1 MLKPEKTFTLSC
13 YSAKITIVTNLL
25 QNVKIMTGGNMSK
38 LTRYN
43 RKIRLTLV
51 KAMSLTCLFC
61 LFYIP
66 IAEMKKDSSVGY
78 YTVVLDGNE
87 IGAVN
92 SIDEANEAMA
102 AARKRLSG
110 EHSEVVYM
118 DPDFKVYEESRLFA
132 TRMSEQDIENAIYDN
147 LASSIVDVDVKE
159 AYTVRINDFTVTVGS
174 RDDVLKLMDKVKSG
188 FDSNNEFQV
197 NLVADSNDSNQYSV
211 DMVKSGIGSNSSD
224 IVAAAMN
231 GALSSDS
238 SVKEGSTA
246 EGLTEISF
254 QQNVSVSKTTA
265 DESQIVSLDDAVEA
279 VTKEKAEKTVYEI
292 VPGDTLSGI
301 ASKNDIKLSELYD
314 LNEGVTED
322 TKIMPGDQLII
333 TVPTPELSVVTKER
347 KTYEESYNADVQY
360 VDNDSMYRGTS
371 NVIQEGTEGYRRVT
385 ADIEYVDGKESS
397 RDIITQTIIEESQ
410 PKIIEVGTQTPPTYI
425 KPIYG
430 GSFSSGFEYRWGR
443 MHSGIDWSCSQGTP
457 VMATASGRVVRAGWY
472 SGYGYCV
479 DIQHANGVM
488 SRYGHLSSIK
498 VSVGQ
503 TVDQYD
509 VIAYSGNT
517 GDSTGPHLHFE
528 IRINGT
534 AVNPLNY
541 VNKY

>member
-1 MLKPEKTFTLSC
+1 ML
-13 YSAKITIVTNLL
+13 
-25 QNVKIMTGGNMSK
+25 
-38 LTRYN
+38 LT
-43 RKIRLTLV
+43 
-51 KAMSLTCLFC
+51 
-61 LFYIP
+61 
-66 IAEMKKDSSVGY
+66 
-78 YTVVLDGNE
+78 
-87 IGAVN
+87 
-92 SIDEANEAMA
+92 
-102 AARKRLSG
+102 
-110 EHSEVVYM
+110 
-118 DPDFKVYEESRLFA
+118 
-132 TRMSEQDIENAIYDN
+132 
-147 LASSIVDVDVKE
+147 
-159 AYTVRINDFTVTVGS
+159 
-174 RDDVLKLMDKVKSG
+174 
-188 FDSNNEFQV
+188 
-197 NLVADSNDSNQYSV
+197 
-211 DMVKSGIGSNSSD
+211 GIGSNSSD

-443 MHSGIDWSCSQGTP
+443 MHSGID
-457 VMATASGRVVRAGWY
+457 
-472 SGYGYCV
+472 CV